1 MEAALVEAKVRVR
14 VRVGVRVRVRV
25 RVRVKGE
32 GQVDLEAVGRGA
44 LAHARLDRG
53 QQRARAALLLGEDHG
68 EVVAQRRGQQLLE
81 TAPRHLVRVR
91 LRVRV
96 RARARAR
103 VGGQRSAQLMLVKA
117 HFIFNVPPD
126 AKEQACAELTTS
138 GTHKLQIVAVHR
150 GLCR

>member
-1 MEAALVEAKVRVR
+1 M
-14 VRVGVRVRVRV
+14 RVRV

-103 VGGQRSAQLMLVKA
+103 VRVRMRVRARMRARARIRVGMGG
-117 HFIFNVPPD
+117 
-126 AKEQACAELTTS
+126 TS
-138 GTHKLQIVAVHR
+138 CGSGEESGPA
-150 GLCR
+150 